1 MKVLIAT
8 QKPFAAVAV
17 EGIKKIL
24 TDAGHQVDTL
34 EKYAAQADFVKAV
47 APYDALII
55 RSDKVDT
62 ELLEAAH
69 NLKIVVRAGAGVDNV
84 DLQAASERKVVVMN
98 TQKTQRCGKLV
109 IAMMIFM
116 SAISSTQ
123 APVPK

>member
-1 MKVLIAT
+1 M
-8 QKPFAAVAV
+8 
-17 EGIKKIL
+17 
-24 TDAGHQVDTL
+24 
-34 EKYAAQADFVKAV
+34 

-98 TQKTQRCGKLV
+98 TPGQNSNAVAELV

-116 SAISSTQ
+116 SRNQFNPSTGTEVMGKNLAYTALAI
-123 APVPK
+123 